1 MNPEPDIVIFTIP
14 FCPKCV
20 EVKRR
25 VSEISKEHTELT
37 VKELN
42 MLTNIGAAMR
52 HGFLTAPAML
62 VRGKPLKGVVSKQA
76 IMEKLSNE

>member
-1 MNPEPDIVIFTIP
+1 MNPEPDIVLFTIP

-25 VSEISKEHTELT
+25 VSEISKKRPGLT

-42 MLTNIGAAMR
+42 LLTNIGAAVR

-62 VRGKPLKGVVSKQA
+62 VRGIPLKGVVTIET
-76 IMEKLSNE
+76 IMDKLSNE